1 MILADTS
8 VWVDHLR
15 AENAVLTALLEAGE
29 VLCHPFVIGEIAMGS
44 LHRREAL
51 LDTFTRLPS
60 VVIASHGEV
69 MHFIEMERLFGLG
82 VGYLDTH
89 LLASTKLTPD
99 ARFWTRD
106 RRLHDTAV
114 RLGIAWKP
122 H

>member
-51 LDTFTRLPS
+51 LDTFNRLPS
-60 VVIASHGEV
+60 VTTASHAEV
-69 MHFIEMERLFGLG
+69 MHFIEVERLFGLG

-106 RRLHDTAV
+106 RRLHDAAV
-114 RLGIAWKP
+114 RLGIAWKS